1 MKTAREQNLQP
12 TEPATVVVLNSVSD
26 LLLMVGVGCFFFSG
40 AVVVVVVVVFWFVVY
55 KFSASCCFNN
65 YHVTSVMAF
74 VCLLGYPKCIF

>member
-1 MKTAREQNLQP
+1 VLGVCFFPGAI
-12 TEPATVVVLNSVSD
+12 VVL
-26 LLLMVGVGCFFFSG
+26 
-40 AVVVVVVVVFWFVVY
+40 VVFWFLVY